1 MQARLVLGPDVLIEN
16 LGYGCT
22 ECLVGL
28 PFNPEDLDTF
38 VVNDTNV
45 VEYLEVVND
54 NVHDNIQQ
62 AVRILQLVHR
72 D

>member
-1 MQARLVLGPDVLIEN
+1 MQARLVLGPDDLIEN

-45 VEYLEVVND
+45 VEYLEVGND